1 MSISAPF
8 IARPIATSLLAV
20 ALLLAGLLGYNALP
34 VSALPQVDFPT
45 IQVTTEL
52 PGASPE
58 TIATLITASL
68 ERQFGEIQGLSSM
81 TSTSAEGTSEIT
93 LQFDLSRNID
103 SAAQDVQAAINAA
116 AGTLPTNL
124 PYPPTYSKV
133 NPADA
138 PVLTLALTS
147 ETVPIAQIGD
157 AADTLLQP
165 KLSQIAG
172 VGKVTVQ
179 GGIRPA
185 IRVQI
190 DPARLAAYG
199 LGLEDVRSAVADAN
213 VNGAKGGFDGPRLA
227 TALGANDQ
235 ITSPA
240 QYANLII
247 AWRNQAPVRI
257 RDVGQ
262 VVGGVENDRVGA
274 WYFPPPAAGKRA
286 AMTQA
291 VILDIQRQPGA
302 NIVETVAT
310 IKRQLPQLQRAMPA
324 GIKLTIVADR
334 TDTIRA
340 SVADVQV
347 TLVLAVILVTLVIYL
362 FLGSIRATII
372 PALALPL
379 SLIGTFGVMALLGI
393 GLDNLS
399 LMALTV
405 ATGFVVDDAIVMI
418 ENVVRYIEM
427 GERPLVAAYK
437 GARQIGFTIVSLTV
451 SLIAVFIPL
460 LFMTGVVGRLF
471 SAFAITLS
479 VAVIV
484 SALVSL
490 TLTPMMCG
498 RLLRPAEQVHPGR
511 LARAFEAGFNRS
523 LAFYRRSLHWSLR
536 HDGLVLLI
544 AAATLVGT
552 VLLYMVIPKGF
563 LPQQDTG
570 IVTAVIQ
577 ASQTASIPRMS
588 RLQAQVG
595 GIIQA
600 DPAVAGITSFVG
612 AGTINATPNV
622 GQFTIALK
630 PIGQRAPVAAVIDRL
645 DAAIERIP
653 GVTVFMQPVQDI
665 QIGTRVSRTQFQ
677 YTLVDT
683 SATELDT
690 WAPRLVAALQKL
702 SELRDVASDQQDE
715 GLQTYIDVNRD
726 AAMRLGVPMQ
736 AIEDTLYDAF
746 GQRQISTI
754 FAESNQYRVILEANP
769 AFQAN
774 PGSLSQLYV
783 SGTASSASTSSNQS
797 STGNGPNTNTTAN
810 TGNTT
815 NPSTAASLTST
826 ATNAPEPEVPL
837 TGIATVTRRVAPL
850 AITHQ
855 SQFPSVT
862 LSFDLAPGASLGDA
876 VTAVRQAERSLGMPD
891 TISGLYSGD
900 AAEFQRS
907 LASEPWLIL
916 AAVVVIYIV
925 LGVLYESTIHPVTIL
940 STLPSAGIGALLA
953 LMLTG
958 QDLSLVALV
967 GIVLLMG
974 IVKKNA
980 IMMIDFAIEAQRD
993 RALSPDAAIE
1003 EASLLRFRPIMMT
1016 TAAAL
1021 LGAVPLVIE
1030 GGAGSELRYP
1040 LGIAIIGGLLLSQL
1054 LTLYTTPAIYLAFER
1069 LRLRF
1074 APRPDAQAAPAE

>member
-702 SELRDVASDQQDE
+702 PELRDVASDQQDE

-754 FAESNQYRVILEANP
+754 FAESNQYRVILEADL